1 MEYRIDKQ
9 GLLDTLSAWD
19 GFLKRKICL
28 IACGGTALTLLGVK
42 ASTKDVDLIVPDAA
56 EYKYLL
62 GILRQLGYKQV
73 SGSGWERG
81 SGFIFD
87 LFSGKIIHTTELLES
102 PMEEG
107 NNFLIKEFSRIYLG
121 ILNYYDII
129 ISKIFRATTVDI
141 DDCLLL
147 LKSKRAEI
155 DFKRLISRFRETAAF
170 DISEDR
176 INKQFDSF
184 INIVKKE
191 RLLGEK

>member
-19 GFLKRKICL
+19 GFLKRKIRL

-102 PMEEG
+102 PLEEG
-107 NNFLIKEFSRIYLG
+107 NNFLIKEFSHIYLG
-121 ILNYYDII
+121 VLNYYDII
-129 ISKIFRATTVDI
+129 ISKLFRGTDVDME
-141 DDCLLL
+141 DAVLLVRN
-147 LKSKRAEI
+147 KRKEI
-155 DFKRLISRFRETAAF
+155 DLKRLKERFYETASF
-170 DISEDR
+170 DVSQDKVNKHLGYFLKVLEKEGLYDR
-176 INKQFDSF
+176 Q
-184 INIVKKE
+184 
-191 RLLGEK
+191 